1 MKRTIS
7 IILLALLIADV
18 TATGGPVTALD
29 GREKL
34 ATHRLA
40 LLDGKTTT
48 LAAFRGE
55 VVVINFWASWCAPCR
70 HELPLLDRWNSDW
83 AGRGA
88 RVIAISIDND
98 ARKAKRFM
106 DDMGLSLTVAHDG
119 PNGLARSLD
128 IPTVPYTLLLDRE
141 GNVIDTVRGSAEAE
155 VTALGRKVETMIAAR
170 GAKPVQEAGMAGGSR

>member
-1 MKRTIS
+1 
-7 IILLALLIADV
+7 
-18 TATGGPVTALD
+18 
-29 GREKL
+29 
-34 ATHRLA
+34 

-48 LAAFRGE
+48 LAAHRGDVL
-55 VVVINFWASWCAPCR
+55 VVNFWASWCAPCR
-70 HELPLLDRWNSDW
+70 HELPLLDQWNSDW

-106 DDMGLSLTVAHDG
+106 DDMELSLTVVHDG

>member
-1 MKRTIS
+1 MGGRVNAGSERET
-7 IILLALLIADV
+7 LASHRLSS
-18 TATGGPVTALD
+18 LD
-29 GREKL
+29 G
-34 ATHRLA
+34 T
-40 LLDGKTTT
+40 TTT
-48 LAAFRGE
+48 LAAYRGE
-55 VVVINFWASWCAPCR
+55 VVVVNFWASWCAPCR
-70 HELPLLDRWNSDW
+70 HELPLLDQWNSDW

-106 DDMGLSLTVAHDG
+106 DDMELSLTVVHDG
-119 PNGLARSLD
+119 PNGLARGLD

-170 GAKPVQEAGMAGGSR
+170 GVKPVQEAGMAGGSR